1 MGDLGIDG
9 WKLAIQLFAFL
20 VFLGILWKKALGPI
34 VAMIDSRTDKI
45 RESMSAAEKMQADLK
60 ATATRNEEA
69 LVEARKEAQQIVTNA
84 RAASENMLNKA
95 REDAGKQA
103 DEYLARAQ
111 ASLRSETEQA
121 RLQLRQELAGLA
133 VSAAG
138 KIVRKE
144 WSGAWSPCRR
154 IRRIVCSPRRRA
166 STSEGDHAPRS
177 PQAVTAREAPSAR
190 LTTRGHGREPSDRR
204 ALRSDAH
211 GGQAERGEEGACA
224 SASSRTS

>member
-1 MGDLGIDG
+1 MSDLGIDG
-9 WKLAIQLFAFL
+9 WKLLVQLIAFVGFVAL
-20 VFLGILWKKALGPI
+20 LWKYALGPI
-34 VAMIDSRTDKI
+34 VKMIDSRTEKI
-45 RESMSAAEKMQADLK
+45 QESMSAAEKMQADLK
-60 ATATRNEEA
+60 ATAARNEEA

-84 RAASENMLNKA
+84 REASEAMLSKA

-144 WSGAWSPCRR
+144 L
-154 IRRIVCSPRRRA
+154 
-166 STSEGDHAPRS
+166 D
-177 PQAVTAREAPSAR
+177 PSAQAQ
-190 LTTRGHGREPSDRR
+190 LIEETLAEATSSNGRG
-204 ALRSDAH
+204 
-211 GGQAERGEEGACA
+211 
-224 SASSRTS
+224 